1 MRVKV
6 LPEGSSFGEL
16 ALLNNKPRLATI
28 KCLAPTYVATLSK
41 ENFNKILKEHEEQKL
56 NKGMLHHSLERFCER
71 EGC

>member
-1 MRVKV
+1 V

-28 KCLAPTYVATLSK
+28 KCIESTHVATLSK

-56 NKGMLHHSLERFCER
+56 NKGKN
-71 EGC
+71 